1 MKILLK
7 VMMTLFSLSG
17 SVLCGKA
24 VGNELSV
31 DYLGGLGAFSAPS
44 NAFIYKVCVDNY
56 EYVVIHSG
64 NNGSI
69 SIVQSYE
76 RVVDNQGRVISLP
89 KMCSSKNGICSED

>member
-1 MKILLK
+1 
-7 VMMTLFSLSG
+7 MTLFILSG

-31 DYLGGLGAFSAPS
+31 DYLGVLGAFSTPS

-56 EYVVIHSG
+56 EYVVIHSS
-64 NNGSI
+64 NNGGI

>member
-1 MKILLK
+1 
-7 VMMTLFSLSG
+7 
-17 SVLCGKA
+17 
-24 VGNELSV
+24 
-31 DYLGGLGAFSAPS
+31 LGAFSSPS

-76 RVVDNQGRVISLP
+76 RVVDNQGRVIALP
-89 KMCSSKNGICSED
+89 KMCSLNDGITNNE

>member
-1 MKILLK
+1 
-7 VMMTLFSLSG
+7 MTLFILSG

-31 DYLGGLGAFSAPS
+31 DYLGVLGAFSTPS

-64 NNGSI
+64 HNGSI

-76 RVVDNQGRVISLP
+76 RVVDNQGRVITLP
-89 KMCSSKNGICSED
+89 KMCSSKNGITNDE